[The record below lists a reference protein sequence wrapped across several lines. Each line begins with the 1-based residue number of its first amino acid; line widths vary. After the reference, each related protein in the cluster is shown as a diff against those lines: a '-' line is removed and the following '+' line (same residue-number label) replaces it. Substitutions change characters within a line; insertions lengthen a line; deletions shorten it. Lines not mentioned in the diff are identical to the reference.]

1 MPASIAR
8 QENPMKKSA
17 SAHWSGGIKDGIGS
31 ISTETG
37 ALRNAPYG
45 FKSRFEDGPGTNPEE
60 LIAAAHAGC
69 FTMALSLGLGNAGL
83 TADSIDTKAV
93 VTLDKEGDGF
103 SITAVHLTCKA
114 KVAGADAATFAK
126 IAQATKE
133 ACPVS
138 KVLKATITLDASLD
152 S

>member
-1 MPASIAR
+1 
-8 QENPMKKSA
+8 MKKSA
-17 SAHWSGGIKDGIGS
+17 SAHWSGGIKDGQGS

-37 ALRNAPYG
+37 VLREAPYG

-69 FTMALSLGLGNAGL
+69 YSMALSLGLGNAGL

-93 VTLDKEGDGF
+93 VTLDKDGDGF
-103 SITAVHLTCKA
+103 SITAVQLTCEA
-114 KVAGADAATFAK
+114 KVPGTDAATFAK

-133 ACPVS
+133 GCPVS
-138 KVLKATITLDASLD
+138 KVLKAAITLDATLD
-152 S
+152 A

>member
-1 MPASIAR
+1 MP
-8 QENPMKKSA
+8 KKSA
-17 SAHWSGGIKDGIGS
+17 SAHWSGSIKEGQGT

-37 ALRNAPYG
+37 VLCDAPYG

-69 FTMALSLGLGNAGL
+69 YSMALSLELGNAGL
-83 TADSIDTKAV
+83 TADSIDTSAV
-93 VTLDKEGDGF
+93 VTLDKDGDGF

-114 KVAGADAATFAK
+114 KVPGVEAAAFEK
-126 IAQATKE
+126 IAQATKLG
-133 ACPVS
+133 CPVS
-138 KVLKATITLDASLD
+138 KVLKATITLDASLE